1 MPFSTVIHPRYL
13 TPFQALRSL
22 QAEFERAFDAP
33 HAVPIELF
41 AKDDALLLRT
51 ALPGVRAE
59 DVHLEVEGD
68 RLTLSGAWPAEP
80 DEGAGAQHVERPR
93 GRFRRTLQLP
103 FEVDATRVQAR
114 LERGLLVVQ
123 LPRSEASKPVAI
135 PIRTET
141 TQNKGN

>member
-1 MPFSTVIHPRYL
+1 MPFPTLIHARYL

-22 QAEFERAFDAP
+22 QAEFERAAP
-33 HAVPIELF
+33 RSAPIELF
-41 AKDDALLLRT
+41 AKDDVLLLRT

-68 RLTLSGAWPAEP
+68 VLTLSGAWPAEP
-80 DEGAGAQHVERPR
+80 DEGGAGAQHVERPR
-93 GRFRRTLQLP
+93 GRFQRTLQLP

-114 LERGLLVVQ
+114 LERGLLVVE
-123 LPRSEASKPVAI
+123 LPRSEGSKPVAI